1 MLGYFFSKFNEAA
14 QGPSANL
21 SGKKSEKNK
30 GFFLFILPQC
40 AAVERAGLQKLKR
53 ESEGAAVFYFY
64 N

>member
-1 MLGYFFSKFNEAA
+1 MYMLGYFFPKFNVEA

-30 GFFLFILPQC
+30 GFFCSFCPSVQRWS
-40 AAVERAGLQKLKR
+40 VQGFK
-53 ESEGAAVFYFY
+53 

>member
-1 MLGYFFSKFNEAA
+1 MKQPKVHQQICL
-14 QGPSANL
+14 
-21 SGKKSEKNK
+21 GKKVKEIRI
-30 GFFLFILPQC
+30 FLFILPQC